1 MVEWL
6 ILQFFNSLHDPGDE
20 YVWLFVDALAH
31 WCEKLFWYICDKVLE
46 LLLES
51 ILFYLDSSQF
61 LFQKRLRIL
70 HLTQLNE
77 LIIIGTGK
85 RQRFPK
91 PELLKTLIEAKI
103 GFEVMDSQAAC
114 RTYNILVGEGRQV
127 LLALIVEAT

>member
-1 MVEWL
+1 VKLQSDPHSGANTITGYGDGYIEINKIPYSHAVLLSSDGEILEWAIKSFEDL
-6 ILQFFNSLHDPGDE
+6 SPADFTQMASLKP
-20 YVWLFVDALAH
+20 
-31 WCEKLFWYICDKVLE
+31 
-46 LLLES
+46 
-51 ILFYLDSSQF
+51 
-61 LFQKRLRIL
+61 
-70 HLTQLNE
+70 E

-127 LLALIVEAT
+127 LLALIVEAA

>member
-1 MVEWL
+1 VKLQSDPHSGANTITGYGDGYIEINKIPYSHAVLLSSNGEILEWAVKSFDEL
-6 ILQFFNSLHDPGDE
+6 SPADFTQMASLTP
-20 YVWLFVDALAH
+20 
-31 WCEKLFWYICDKVLE
+31 
-46 LLLES
+46 
-51 ILFYLDSSQF
+51 
-61 LFQKRLRIL
+61 
-70 HLTQLNE
+70 E

-127 LLALIVEAT
+127 LLALIVEAA